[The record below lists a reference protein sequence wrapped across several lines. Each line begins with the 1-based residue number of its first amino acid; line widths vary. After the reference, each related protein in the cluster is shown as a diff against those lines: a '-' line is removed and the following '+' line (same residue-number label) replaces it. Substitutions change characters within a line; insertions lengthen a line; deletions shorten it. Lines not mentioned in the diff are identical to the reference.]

1 MATASTASAHVF
13 INGRWSSRIVSF
25 TLEMDSE
32 GDAENAVLLVKST
45 FLEFGDGLSL
55 QERFRQIRKALTDPI
70 FDKDTYLQ
78 IYEPG
83 LDFFDLRDFPKPN
96 KLEDIE
102 SVETNETDTFQ
113 IVSSSSEEEI
123 KGSQAESQESSD
135 AQAEGPILKKGKPKT
150 TVMLRNLPNNYTRSM
165 LIHLLD
171 DHGFLGKYDFL
182 YLPID
187 FDRKANLGYAFVN
200 LVDQDEVETFWSTFD
215 GFGSWSFPSSK
226 VCQVSWSGPKQGQK
240 AHVDRYKN
248 SPVMHKSVPDEY
260 KPMIFSQGVPKKFP
274 APTIRVQH
282 PKAGKH

>member
-1 MATASTASAHVF
+1 MTSTASAHVF

-25 TLEMDSE
+25 TLEVDKSPS
-32 GDAENAVLLVKST
+32 AEDAVLLVKST

-70 FDKDTYLQ
+70 FDKDTYIQL
-78 IYEPG
+78 YEPG
-83 LDFFDLRDFPKPN
+83 IDILDLREWTKKRQP
-96 KLEDIE
+96 EDTNSITE
-102 SVETNETDTFQ
+102 MNSEGERKSSTEPPQVEETA
-113 IVSSSSEEEI
+113 S
-123 KGSQAESQESSD
+123 KAK
-135 AQAEGPILKKGKPKT
+135 AKPKT

-165 LIHLLD
+165 LLNLLD
-171 DHGFLGKYDFL
+171 GQGFGGKYDFL

-187 FDRKANLGYAFVN
+187 FDRKANLGYAFIN
-200 LVDQDEVETFWSTFD
+200 LVEEEDVDEFWSTFD

-226 VCQVSWSGPKQGQK
+226 VCQVSWSGPKQGLK

-260 KPMIFSQGVPKKFP
+260 KPMIFSQGIPKRFP

-282 PKAGKH
+282 PKKAGKH